1 MVWMTRIVEW
11 LPLAITAFI
20 LIWLLCINLKKG
32 EIADKTSRRFL
43 LLILLI
49 YFLQIIAQLVWVYF
63 SMKKSPLGQ
72 YLLPGQGT
80 NYFYWLVWDVVQPRL
95 WALVIGLSVVLF
107 LWLGKKL
114 LKAPIVNRADIF
126 VIILTCLVVG
136 PSNIMILLLIS
147 FILMIIFQLVVGFR
161 KKIKIKELRVEI
173 SPFLLITAFVIL
185 VLNNFDFYQ
194 NFLSFLRLL

>member
-1 MVWMTRIVEW
+1 MVWVTRMIEW

-20 LIWLLCINLKKG
+20 LIWLLCLNLKKG
-32 EIADKTSRRFL
+32 EITAKTGRRFL
-43 LLILLI
+43 LLVLLI
-49 YFLQIIAQLVWVYF
+49 YLLQIIAQLVLVYF

-72 YLLPGQGT
+72 YLLPGKGT
-80 NYFYWLVWDVVQPRL
+80 NYFYWLIWDVVQPRF
-95 WALVIGLSVVLF
+95 WALVIGLSIVLI

-126 VIILTCLVVG
+126 VILLACFVVG
-136 PSNIMILLLIS
+136 PSNIMILLLSS
-147 FILMIIFQLVVGFR
+147 FVLMIIFQLVVGFR

-173 SPFLLITAFVIL
+173 SPFLLITAFLIL

-194 NFLSFLRLL
+194 KFLRFLRLL